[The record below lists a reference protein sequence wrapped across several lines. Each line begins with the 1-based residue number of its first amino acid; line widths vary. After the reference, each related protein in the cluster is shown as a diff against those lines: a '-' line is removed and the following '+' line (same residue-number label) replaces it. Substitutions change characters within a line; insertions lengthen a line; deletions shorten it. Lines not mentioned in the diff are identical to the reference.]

1 MLEKRPLYPLRQTLE
16 AARMER
22 ESARGPE
29 SGTPAFGASYINP
42 HPLLT
47 LARLSPLIEQPP
59 AEADAI
65 AARSLRSRHR
75 STLEPVIGR
84 HG

>member
-47 LARLSPLIEQPP
+47 LAARNQLALPLRRGRWDSVRVTPSVPSP
-59 AEADAI
+59 
-65 AARSLRSRHR
+65 
-75 STLEPVIGR
+75 
-84 HG
+84 